1 VVTSRE
7 MLRHG
12 ISSSKVHLPGR
23 EPVGSKLLNKNVF
36 LRMRLHLFWTPRH
49 PIGLMTTFYM
59 YLHPIPTGTHEPAN
73 HEDHAVGHSPDSLSQ
88 LDDFPHDDL
97 EISISRSSELRHL
110 PWGSMVSEVV
120 TPLCRA

>member
-1 VVTSRE
+1 MVFVTEFESALSNRDGADDLE
-7 MLRHG
+7 HG
-12 ISSSKVHLPGR
+12 L
-23 EPVGSKLLNKNVF
+23 
-36 LRMRLHLFWTPRH
+36 
-49 PIGLMTTFYM
+49 
-59 YLHPIPTGTHEPAN
+59 
-73 HEDHAVGHSPDSLSQ
+73 SPDDLGQ